1 VRAHNRSVTG
11 VSGFPH
17 YGHPITINHE
27 YPINFKYLNMSC
39 LLFHNVSAVK
49 VLKRSSISGGILYTI
64 IISCTE
70 DTLNTPEPF
79 DSLLVESVSDGM
91 VAISP
96 EGKILYANRSFLE
109 RSGYRLDEVVGK
121 LCREVV
127 HESICNAGCP
137 LAEVLDTGVPAD
149 RFDVEVRGKGG
160 EEMSA
165 CINFTPLR
173 NASGGIIGVVEVI
186 RDITKLKELKD
197 SLKKTSSMY
206 QRERVKNRTIL
217 DNIPSG
223 VYTVDREMKLLSFNR
238 SLERITG
245 YSAEDILG
253 KKCSEVLR
261 SDFCEAG
268 CPLKRSIRTGET
280 LRGVEL
286 NLRARDG
293 SVVPIASSTAVMRD
307 EEGKPIGGICSF
319 RDLRELHAAPSPQG
333 HAREFQGMLSKNP
346 KMHEIFDLIETI
358 VDSDANVLIGGES
371 GTGKELVARAIHRL
385 SARSEKPFLGVN
397 CASLN
402 ENLMESELFGHVRGA
417 FTGAVKDRAGRF
429 EMAEGGTLF
438 LDEISEIGFHL
449 QAKLLRVI
457 QEREYQ
463 RVGETGNRKADV
475 RILSATNKQLKE
487 RISEGTFRDDLYYRL
502 NVVSITPPP
511 LRERKED
518 IPILV
523 DHFLRGPGEN
533 PGGCKRSFSPL
544 AMQALLEYAWP
555 GNVRELEN
563 AVERSK
569 ICSRGEV
576 IEESALP
583 AEIRHRGA
591 AASRRGGSFG
601 EKTANLEA
609 DRIRESLVRAG
620 WNRTEAAARLGV
632 SRVTLWRRMKQLGI
646 GA

>member
-1 VRAHNRSVTG
+1 MT
-11 VSGFPH
+11 
-17 YGHPITINHE
+17 
-27 YPINFKYLNMSC
+27 
-39 LLFHNVSAVK
+39 
-49 VLKRSSISGGILYTI
+49 
-64 IISCTE
+64 
-70 DTLNTPEPF
+70 TPEPF

-109 RSGYRLDEVVGK
+109 RSGYSLAEVVGK
-121 LCREVV
+121 PCREIVR
-127 HESICNAGCP
+127 ESICDSGCP
-137 LAEVLDTGVPAD
+137 FAEVLDTGVAAD

-165 CINFTPLR
+165 CVNFTPLKE
-173 NASGGIIGVVEVI
+173 ASGQVIGVVEVI

-197 SLKKTSSMY
+197 NLKKTNSMY
-206 QRERVKNRTIL
+206 HRERVKNRTIL

-238 SLERITG
+238 SLESITG
-245 YSAEDILG
+245 YSAEEVLG
-253 KKCSEVLR
+253 KRCTEILR

-268 CPLKRSIRTGET
+268 CPLKRSMRTGET
-280 LRGVEL
+280 LRGIEL

-293 SVVPIASSTAVMRD
+293 SVVPIASSTAVLRD
-307 EEGKPIGGICSF
+307 EEGRPIGGICSF
-319 RDLRELHAAPSPQG
+319 RDLRELHAVPFSQG

-346 KMHEIFDLIETI
+346 KMHEIFDLIET
-358 VDSDANVLIGGES
+358 VAESDANVLIEGES

-385 SARSEKPFLGVN
+385 SVRTGKPFLGVN

-417 FTGAVKDRAGRF
+417 FTGAVKDRMGRF

-438 LDEISEIGFHL
+438 LDEVSEISLHL

-463 RVGETGNRKADV
+463 RVGETGARKANV
-475 RILSATNKQLKE
+475 RILSATNKRLKE
-487 RISEGTFRDDLYYRL
+487 LIAGRTFRDDLYYRL
-502 NVVSITPPP
+502 NVVSVTPPP

-523 DHFLRGPGEN
+523 EHFLTHPQEN
-533 PGGCKRSFSPL
+533 HGGGKRSFSPL
-544 AMQALLEYAWP
+544 AMQALLEYPWP

-563 AVERSK
+563 AVERAK

-591 AASRRGGSFG
+591 AAPRRGGSFG
-601 EKTANLEA
+601 EKAANLEA
-609 DRIRESLVRAG
+609 DRIRESLVHSG
-620 WNRTEAAARLGV
+620 WNRAEAAARLGV

>member
-1 VRAHNRSVTG
+1 
-11 VSGFPH
+11 
-17 YGHPITINHE
+17 
-27 YPINFKYLNMSC
+27 M
-39 LLFHNVSAVK
+39 
-49 VLKRSSISGGILYTI
+49 
-64 IISCTE
+64 
-70 DTLNTPEPF
+70 NTQEPF

-109 RSGYRLDEVVGK
+109 RSGYRLDEVVGRP
-121 LCREVV
+121 CREVV
-127 HESICNAGCP
+127 LESICDSGCP
-137 LAEVLDTGVPAD
+137 LAEVLDTGVAAD

-165 CINFTPLR
+165 CVNFTPLKE
-173 NASGGIIGVVEVI
+173 ASGKIIGVVEVI

-197 SLKKTSSMY
+197 NLKKTNSMY
-206 QRERVKNRTIL
+206 HRERVKNRTIL

-223 VYTVDREMKLLSFNR
+223 VYTVDSEMKFLSFNR

-245 YSAEDILG
+245 YSAEDVLG
-253 KKCSEVLR
+253 KRCTEVLR
-261 SDFCEAG
+261 SDFCDAG
-268 CPLKRSIRTGET
+268 CPLKRSMRTGET

-293 SVVPIASSTAVMRD
+293 SVVPIASSTAVLRD
-307 EEGKPIGGICSF
+307 EEGRPIGGICSF
-319 RDLRELHAAPSPQG
+319 RDLRELHTVPFPQG
-333 HAREFQGMLSKNP
+333 HTREFQGMLSKNP
-346 KMHEIFDLIETI
+346 KMHEIFDLIET
-358 VDSDANVLIGGES
+358 VAESDANVLIEGES

-385 SARSEKPFLGVN
+385 SARAGKPFLGVN

-417 FTGAVKDRAGRF
+417 FTGAVKDRMGRF

-438 LDEISEIGFHL
+438 LDEVSEIGLHL
-449 QAKLLRVI
+449 QAKLLRVL
-457 QEREYQ
+457 QEREYH
-463 RVGETGNRKADV
+463 RVGETGARKADV
-475 RILSATNKQLKE
+475 RILCANN
-487 RISEGTFRDDLYYRL
+487 
-502 NVVSITPPP
+502 NVVSVIPPP

-523 DHFLRGPGEN
+523 EHFLCRPLEN
-533 PGGCKRSFSPL
+533 PGGGKRSFSPL
-544 AMQALLEYAWP
+544 AMQALLEYPWP

-563 AVERSK
+563 AVERAK

-591 AASRRGGSFG
+591 AIPRGRGSFG
-601 EKTANLEA
+601 EKAANLEA
-609 DRIRESLVRAG
+609 DRIRESLVRSG

>member
-1 VRAHNRSVTG
+1 
-11 VSGFPH
+11 
-17 YGHPITINHE
+17 
-27 YPINFKYLNMSC
+27 M
-39 LLFHNVSAVK
+39 
-49 VLKRSSISGGILYTI
+49 
-64 IISCTE
+64 
-70 DTLNTPEPF
+70 DTSESF

-109 RSGYRLDEVVGK
+109 LSGYRLDEVVGK
-121 LCREVV
+121 PCREIV
-127 HESICNAGCP
+127 HESICDSGCP
-137 LAEVLDTGVPAD
+137 FAEVLDKGVAAD

-165 CINFTPLR
+165 CINFTPLKE
-173 NASGGIIGVVEVI
+173 ASGQVIGVVEVI

-223 VYTVDREMKLLSFNR
+223 VYTVDREMKILSFNR
-238 SLERITG
+238 SLEKITG
-245 YSAEDILG
+245 YSEEEVLG

-307 EEGKPIGGICSF
+307 EEGRHIGGICSF

-333 HAREFQGMLSKNP
+333 QVREFQGMVSKNP
-346 KMHEIFDLIETI
+346 KMHEIFGLLETI
-358 VDSDANVLIGGES
+358 GESDANVLIEGES

-385 SARSEKPFLGVN
+385 SARAEKPFLGMN

-402 ENLMESELFGHVRGA
+402 ENLMESELFGHIRGA
-417 FTGAVKDRAGRF
+417 FTGAVKDRMGRF
-429 EMAEGGTLF
+429 EMADGGTLF
-438 LDEISEIGFHL
+438 LDEVSEIGLHL
-449 QAKLLRVI
+449 QAKLLRVV

-463 RVGETGNRKADV
+463 RVGETSTRKTNA
-475 RILSATNKQLKE
+475 RILSATNKRLKE
-487 RISEGTFRDDLYYRL
+487 LVAAGTFRDDLYYRL
-502 NVVSITPPP
+502 NVVSVNLPP

-518 IPILV
+518 IPVLV
-523 DHFLRGPGEN
+523 QHFLCHPKEN
-533 PGGCKRSFSPL
+533 LGGCRRNFSPL
-544 AMQALLEYAWP
+544 AMQALLEYSWP

-563 AVERSK
+563 AVERAK

-583 AEIRHRGA
+583 AEIRHRGVA
-591 AASRRGGSFG
+591 VSRRGGSFG
-601 EKTANLEA
+601 ERAANLEA
-609 DRIRESLVRAG
+609 DRIRECLVHSG

>member
-1 VRAHNRSVTG
+1 
-11 VSGFPH
+11 
-17 YGHPITINHE
+17 
-27 YPINFKYLNMSC
+27 M
-39 LLFHNVSAVK
+39 
-49 VLKRSSISGGILYTI
+49 
-64 IISCTE
+64 
-70 DTLNTPEPF
+70 DTPVPF

-109 RSGYRLDEVVGK
+109 RSGVLLDEVVGHP
-121 LCREVV
+121 CREVV
-127 HESICNAGCP
+127 HESICDSGCP
-137 LAEVLDTGVPAD
+137 FEEVLDTGVAAD

-165 CINFTPLR
+165 CVNFTPLKD
-173 NASGGIIGVVEVI
+173 ASGQVIGVVEVI

-197 SLKKTSSMY
+197 NLKKTNSMY
-206 QRERVKNRTIL
+206 RRERVKNRTIL

-223 VYTVDREMKLLSFNR
+223 VYTVDREMKFLSFNR

-245 YSAEDILG
+245 YSAEEVLG
-253 KKCSEVLR
+253 KRCSEVLR

-280 LRGVEL
+280 LRGIEL

-293 SVVPIASSTAVMRD
+293 SVVPIASSTAVLRD
-307 EEGKPIGGICSF
+307 EEERPIGGICSF
-319 RDLRELHAAPSPQG
+319 RDLRELHAVPISQG

-346 KMHEIFDLIETI
+346 KMHEIFDLIET
-358 VDSDANVLIGGES
+358 VAESDANVLIEGES

-385 SARSEKPFLGVN
+385 SVRAGKPFLGVN

-417 FTGAVKDRAGRF
+417 FTGAVKDRMGRF

-438 LDEISEIGFHL
+438 LDEVSEIGLHL
-449 QAKLLRVI
+449 QAKMLRVI

-463 RVGETGNRKADV
+463 RVGETGARKANV
-475 RILSATNKQLKE
+475 RILSATNKRLKE
-487 RISEGTFRDDLYYRL
+487 LIAARTFRDDLYYRL
-502 NVVSITPPP
+502 NVVSVTPPP

-523 DHFLRGPGEN
+523 EHFLSRPQEN
-533 PGGCKRSFSPL
+533 SGGCRRNFSPL
-544 AMQALLEYAWP
+544 AMQALLEYPWP

-563 AVERSK
+563 AVERAK

-576 IEESALP
+576 IEECALP

-591 AASRRGGSFG
+591 EVPRRGGSFG
-601 EKTANLEA
+601 EKTANLDA
-609 DRIRESLVRAG
+609 DRIRESLVHSG
-620 WNRTEAAARLGV
+620 WNRTEAAARLGI

>member
-1 VRAHNRSVTG
+1 
-11 VSGFPH
+11 
-17 YGHPITINHE
+17 
-27 YPINFKYLNMSC
+27 M
-39 LLFHNVSAVK
+39 
-49 VLKRSSISGGILYTI
+49 
-64 IISCTE
+64 
-70 DTLNTPEPF
+70 DTPVPF

-109 RSGYRLDEVVGK
+109 RSGVLLDEVVGHP
-121 LCREVV
+121 CREVV
-127 HESICNAGCP
+127 HESICDSGCP
-137 LAEVLDTGVPAD
+137 FEEVLDTGVAAD

-165 CINFTPLR
+165 CVNFTPLKD
-173 NASGGIIGVVEVI
+173 AFGQVIGVVEVI

-197 SLKKTSSMY
+197 NLKKTNSMY
-206 QRERVKNRTIL
+206 RRERVKNRTIL

-223 VYTVDREMKLLSFNR
+223 VYTVDREMKFLSFNR

-245 YSAEDILG
+245 YSAEEVLG
-253 KKCSEVLR
+253 KRCSEVLR

-280 LRGVEL
+280 LRGIEL

-293 SVVPIASSTAVMRD
+293 SVVPIASSTAVLRD
-307 EEGKPIGGICSF
+307 EEERPIGGICSF
-319 RDLRELHAAPSPQG
+319 RDLRELHAVPISQG

-346 KMHEIFDLIETI
+346 KMHEIFDLIET
-358 VDSDANVLIGGES
+358 VAESDANVLIEGES

-385 SARSEKPFLGVN
+385 SVRAGKPFLGVN

-417 FTGAVKDRAGRF
+417 FTGAVKDRMGRF

-438 LDEISEIGFHL
+438 LDEVSEIGLHL
-449 QAKLLRVI
+449 QAKMLRVI

-463 RVGETGNRKADV
+463 RVGETGARKANV
-475 RILSATNKQLKE
+475 RILSATNKRLKE
-487 RISEGTFRDDLYYRL
+487 LIAARTFRDDLYYRL
-502 NVVSITPPP
+502 NVVSVTPPP

-523 DHFLRGPGEN
+523 EHFLSRPQEN
-533 PGGCKRSFSPL
+533 SGSGKRNFSPL
-544 AMQALLEYAWP
+544 AMQALLEYPWP

-563 AVERSK
+563 AVERAK

-576 IEESALP
+576 IEECALP

-591 AASRRGGSFG
+591 EVPRRGGSFG
-601 EKTANLEA
+601 EKTANLDA
-609 DRIRESLVRAG
+609 DRIRESLVHSG
-620 WNRTEAAARLGV
+620 WNRTEAAARLGI